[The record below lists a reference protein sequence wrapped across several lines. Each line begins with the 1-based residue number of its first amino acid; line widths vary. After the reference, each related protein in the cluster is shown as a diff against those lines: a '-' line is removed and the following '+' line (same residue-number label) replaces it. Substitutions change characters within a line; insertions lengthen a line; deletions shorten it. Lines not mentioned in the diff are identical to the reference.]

1 MEPFET
7 ILLTTDF
14 SDLSRRAV
22 PLAVTLAR
30 VFGSRLVVVHVVG
43 EMLPPLSDEFSAVP
57 LHEVLEAQ
65 RRRAAQALEQ
75 FVAEEIAARG
85 GRADAVLVEG
95 VPHVEIVRLA
105 EQRRADLIV
114 MATHGRGFLSQAI
127 FGSTTE
133 RVLRHAPCPV
143 LTVRGRPIADGAPAR
158 S

>member
-22 PLAVTLAR
+22 PLALSLAR
-30 VFGSRLVVVHVVG
+30 AFGSRLLVVHVVE

-57 LHEVLEAQ
+57 LQEVFEAQ
-65 RRRAAQALEQ
+65 RRHAAQALER
-75 FVAEEIAARG
+75 FVAEEVGPHG
-85 GRADAVLVEG
+85 GRADPVLVQG

-143 LTVRGRPIADGAPAR
+143 LTVRGRPAPNAAAAR